1 MIEQTK
7 MLLTSSQK
15 IWLKVFMALGVAAF
29 IIGIVINPV
38 RAWSNLLLSAYFL
51 TGIGFCGMMLVAIH
65 FVSNS
70 GWDVVIRRI
79 PEAMFSILPM
89 GFIMMAVL
97 YFGMN
102 DIYIWSKADVMKTD
116 ALLTGKSAWLNSAG
130 FFARMALYFIFWI
143 VVGRKIISKSNAI
156 DIDGNTAHKKSA
168 IGWSAFWLYI
178 GGIMFVASSF
188 DWIMSL
194 EPHWYSTIFG
204 LYNFSGM
211 FTSGLAF
218 LIIALIILKRKNAFG
233 GTAKVDHLHELAR
246 YLFGFTTF
254 WVYIWFSQHM
264 LIWYANIP
272 EETVYY
278 IKRHAGVFGALT
290 VVNILLNWLIP
301 FTILLFRK
309 TKRNE
314 KSLLVAASLVLVG
327 RWVDLYLM
335 IFPPHWETP
344 IFGLIEVVMFA
355 GALAATI
362 WVFMKTFS
370 GKNPVPLKDP
380 YLDES
385 LQLHT

>member
-1 MIEQTK
+1 MVEENKFI
-7 MLLTSSQK
+7 LTSGQK
-15 IWLKVFMALGVAAF
+15 MWLKVFIALGAAAF
-29 IIGIVINPV
+29 FIGIFLQPV

-70 GWDVVIRRI
+70 GWDVTIRRI
-79 PEAMFSILPM
+79 PEAMFSLLPL
-89 GFIMMAVL
+89 GFILMALL

-102 DIYIWSKADVMKTD
+102 DIYIWSRSGIMKTD
-116 ALLTGKSAWLNSAG
+116 ALLAGKSAWLNSAG

-143 VVGRKIISKSNAI
+143 WVGRKIISKSNAM
-156 DIDGNTAHKKSA
+156 DVDGNLDVKKSA
-168 IGWSAFWLYI
+168 TRLSAVWLYI

-204 LYNFSGM
+204 LYNFAGM
-211 FTSGLAF
+211 FTSGLAI
-218 LIIALIILKRKNAFG
+218 LIIALILLKRKHAFG
-233 GTAKVDHLHELAR
+233 GSAKVDHLHELAR
-246 YLFGFTTF
+246 YLLGFTTF

-290 VVNILLNWLIP
+290 IVNILLNWLIP

-314 KSLLVAASLVLVG
+314 KSLLIAASLVLAG

-335 IFPPHWETP
+335 VFPPHWETP
-344 IFGLIEVVMFA
+344 VFGLIEVVMFA
-355 GALAATI
+355 GALAAAT
-362 WVFMKTFS
+362 WVFVKAFS